1 QHKSSDGPTPAKQV
15 KSPGATETVSPDA
28 AADASKPFTPA
39 LSQQYRERIRP
50 VLNSIDRLR
59 SHGLQNELRLPTVAV
74 VGDQSVGKSSV
85 LEAIS
90 GVDLPRGS
98 GIVTR
103 CPLQLSMRSKPTG
116 DWTGRISYQNRQGEH
131 IERSISKTCEVG
143 EIVRKVQ
150 NEITGDS
157 NGVSTEQIDLTIES
171 ADVSDLTLVDLPG
184 IARYSE
190 KNPKINE
197 VTKQL
202 ILSYISQEQV
212 IILVVVP
219 CSVDI
224 ETVEAIALA
233 KQVDP
238 RGTRTIG
245 VLTCPDLTNPGSEE
259 DIKAIVNNQG
269 RVRLH
274 KGFVMVKC
282 RSPKE
287 LRNNISLSEV
297 AKIEEDYFKN
307 DPHFSQL
314 PKDIVGTKTL
324 AEKLTNELFK
334 ASKLKDYEYELKDL
348 EDSLCETDSDK
359 RAYLMRKLQQFAS
372 KVHAATASSEDAF
385 ATGSSSSLYSSC
397 LTKCSSFGYSVSR
410 SQPDWIV
417 DNSKGVPDYVSGEVQ
432 LRRGRELPSFTFVYP
447 VVQKIVFE
455 KYLPKIEK
463 LAKWLLGEVQSQKTV
478 VKAIEAQE
486 AECRAECRADLAKL
500 ISHERRLFTQD
511 SQFSEKLRVLTM
523 QKQSPH
529 FVFQGP
535 TALAAS
541 SDPSHEEQIRLGTR
555 AYLMLAS
562 QRIADTVPMSVLC
575 HMLDSVATKLVADM
589 TRLFAGGSDQ
599 VDILDLLR
607 EKEGRQRRRRYLTQA
622 ACQMRESRKE
632 LQSAKQNRMLLED

>member
-1 QHKSSDGPTPAKQV
+1 
-15 KSPGATETVSPDA
+15 
-28 AADASKPFTPA
+28 
-39 LSQQYRERIRP
+39 YRERIRP

-116 DWTGRISYQNRQGEH
+116 DWTGRISYQNRKGEH
-131 IERSISKTCEVG
+131 VEREISKKCEVD
-143 EIVRKVQ
+143 EMVRKVQ

-202 ILSYISQEQV
+202 ILSYISQDQV

-238 RGTRTIG
+238 GGTRTIG

-334 ASKLKDYEYELKDL
+334 AVAAGIETLEESLKSKLKDYEEELKDL

-372 KVHAATASSEDAF
+372 KVHAATASPEDERDAF

-397 LTKCSSFGYSVSR
+397 LTNCSSFGYSVSR
-410 SQPDWIV
+410 SQPAWII
-417 DNSKGVPDYVSGEVQ
+417 DYSKSVPNYVSDEVQ
-432 LRRGRELPSFTFVYP
+432 LRRGRELPTFTFVFP

-455 KYLPKIEK
+455 EYLPKIEN
-463 LAKWLLGEVQSQKTV
+463 LAKWLLDNVQSKVTKTLENLAENCFKAFPRLLLLVKETV

-486 AECRAECRADLAKL
+486 AECRTDMAKL
-500 ISHERRLFTQD
+500 IAHERRLFTQD
-511 SQFSEKLRVLTM
+511 SQFSEKLSYVTTQWQEFLATHRTPQRLPA
-523 QKQSPH
+523 Q
-529 FVFQGP
+529 
-535 TALAAS
+535 AAS
-541 SDPSHEEQIRLGTR
+541 SDPSNEERIRLGTK
-555 AYLMLAS
+555 AYLLLAC
-562 QRIADTVPMSVLC
+562 QRISDTVPMSVLC
-575 HMLDSVATKLVADM
+575 HMLDGVATKLVAEI
-589 TRLFAGGSDQ
+589 TRLFAGGSHQ